1 MNTPTSPELIQ
12 LFQQFIDA
20 SKNSQDYI
28 LKDIIP
34 RLDKL
39 EDIGLDSN
47 QTIHRVE
54 NKVDSIIDTLTQL
67 QMDFQEL
74 RQSDYSDDEKIMVM
88 SKKLERVETNVEQQ
102 EIEEYYSLC
111 QSKYDD
117 YWIEF
122 DELTRK
128 FLPISEILFVKL
140 KTIQDADYTP
150 VVLELCKALEN
161 EWISKLFRKYAESLI
176 SKKKGNML
184 EIFLSKDRSKLV
196 KATGKFA
203 KAIINS
209 VNGPFIFTFGQMRTT
224 LQQLSDTD
232 LINDSPLLKDFYD
245 YLNKNININEL
256 IKNEYMDQIDE
267 LIKNYR
273 NPSAHSEFVSL
284 QMAKDC
290 REIFPERLNY
300 FEKCV
305 V

>member
-1 MNTPTSPELIQ
+1 MSNISIPSELLQQLIEVTKDTKEIIVQQVLSELDNIQ
-12 LFQQFIDA
+12 I
-20 SKNSQDYI
+20 NVI
-28 LKDIIP
+28 
-34 RLDKL
+34 
-39 EDIGLDSN
+39 DSN

-54 NKVDSIIDTLTQL
+54 NKVDSIIDILSKL
-67 QMDFQEL
+67 QNEFKEL
-74 RQSDYSDDEKIMVM
+74 RNTDWSDDEKIMVM

-102 EIEEYYSLC
+102 EIEEYYALC

-150 VVLELCKALEN
+150 VVLELCKAMEN

-184 EIFLSKDRSKLV
+184 EIFLSKDRSKFV

-224 LQQLSDTD
+224 LQQLSDSD
-232 LINDSPLLKDFYD
+232 LVNESPLLKDFYN
-245 YLNKNININEL
+245 YLNNNIQINEL
-256 IKNEYMDQIDE
+256 IKNDYMEQIDE

-305 V
+305 I